1 MNLTYGYC
9 RISTVKQNIDR
20 QERNILRAYPDAK
33 IIREVYTGTTTDR
46 PEFDKLLKR
55 IRPGDTIIFDSV
67 SRMSRNAEEG
77 YELYEKL
84 YNEDVNLIFLKEP
97 TINTDTYRQ
106 ALRTAVPM
114 TGTAVDKILSGVN
127 EFLKEL
133 EKSQIRVAFDQAQ
146 KEIDDLHQ
154 RTREGIETARRN
166 GKQIGRPF
174 GATVT
179 VKKAARIKDQI
190 RKYSKD
196 FDGSLKDTEVM
207 KLIDNVSRVTYYK
220 YKKELHNSLETGNLK
235 EPGYH

>member
-9 RISTVKQNIDR
+9 RISTAKQNIDR

-46 PEFDKLLKR
+46 PEFDRLLKR

-84 YNEDVNLIFLKEP
+84 YNQDINLIFLKEP

-133 EKSQIRVAFDQAQ
+133 EKNQIRVAFDQAQ

-166 GKQIGRPF
+166 GKQIGRPL

-179 VKKAARIKDQI
+179 VKKAAKIKDQI

-196 FDGSLKDTEVM
+196 FEGTLKDTEVM
-207 KLIDNVSRVTYYK
+207 KLIGNVSRVTYYK
-220 YKKELHNSLETGNLK
+220 YKKELRNGSIMKMGMLQ
-235 EPGYH
+235 

>member
-9 RISTVKQNIDR
+9 RISTAKQNIDR

-77 YELYEKL
+77 YELYERL
-84 YNEDVNLIFLKEP
+84 YNQDINLIFLKEP

-106 ALRTAVPM
+106 ALKTAVPM

-133 EKSQIRVAFDQAQ
+133 EKNQIRVAFDQAQ

-166 GKQIGRPF
+166 GKQIGRPM
-174 GATVT
+174 GAIVT
-179 VKKAARIKDQI
+179 VKKAAKIKDQI

-196 FDGSLKDTEVM
+196 FEGTLKDTEVM
-207 KLIDNVSRVTYYK
+207 KLIGNVSRVTYYK
-220 YKKELHNSLETGNLK
+220 YKKELRDLERK
-235 EPGYH
+235 QGY

>member
-9 RISTVKQNIDR
+9 RISTAKQNIDR
-20 QERNILRAYPDAK
+20 QERNILRAYPNAK

-133 EKSQIRVAFDQAQ
+133 EKNQIRVAFDQAQ

-166 GKQIGRPF
+166 GKQIGRPI

-179 VKKAARIKDQI
+179 VKKAAKIKDQI

-196 FDGSLKDTEVM
+196 FDGTLKDTEVM
-207 KLIDNVSRVTYYK
+207 KLIGNVSRVTYYK
-220 YKKELHNSLETGNLK
+220 YKKELRNYIETTK
-235 EPGYH
+235 AS